1 MGILD
6 CSAVMLVL
14 TPKGLNEE
22 VWLEPVAGYNLLVW
36 RVRAASLGQLL
47 RGSPLLV
54 QCSGMLE

>member
-6 CSAVMLVL
+6 CSAIMLAL
-14 TPKGLNEE
+14 TPYGLNDG

-47 RGSPLLV
+47 RG
-54 QCSGMLE
+54 